1 MSTLKEG
8 QILKLNEQSADGP
21 VLRDVFDILPG
32 QDRKSMTSEE
42 FQATVE
48 VFAMLAKA
56 RDDLLRERKSGRP
69 GRTLEPDING
79 VSA

>member
-21 VLRDVFDILPG
+21 FLRNVFDMLPG
-32 QDRKSMTSEE
+32 QDRKSMTPEE
-42 FQATVE
+42 FQAAVE
-48 VFAMLAKA
+48 GFAMLAKA
-56 RDDLLRERKSGRP
+56 RDDQLRERKSGRP
-69 GRTLEPDING
+69 SRTLEPNIDG